1 MKTAVITC
9 FFNPQQYR
17 SRLGNFAIFARAMH
31 RRRIPLFAVE
41 ALFAGEESAIG
52 KLADTVTVSCE
63 AVLWQKESLLNMLL
77 RQLDKRYEA
86 VVWCD
91 ADVLFENPAWFNTLK
106 RQLKKYA
113 VVQPFAEA
121 LRLPRG
127 ARRAT
132 KSADRFASFGA
143 VYMQKPQLLLKGDFA
158 AHGHTGFAWAARR
171 EVLAEHGLYDAMI
184 AGSGDHVM
192 AHAFAGDFSSRCIRR
207 IMADNEPHIEHFARW
222 AEQVYPQ
229 VRGRVGFVPGRL
241 LHLWHGDTE
250 HRRYVDRNR
259 ELAAF
264 GFNPDKHLERDARG
278 LWRWRTGKPGL
289 RGILAKLTGGSK
301 HRHMQDWAI
310 RYFASRR
317 EDG

>member
-1 MKTAVITC
+1 VKTAVITC

-17 SRLGNFAIFARAMH
+17 SRLENFAIFARAMR
-31 RRRIPLFAVE
+31 RRRIPVFAVE
-41 ALFAGEESAIG
+41 ALFAGEAGTIG
-52 KLADTVTVSCE
+52 KFADTLIVSCE
-63 AVLWQKESLLNMLL
+63 AVLWQKESLLNLLL
-77 RQLDKRYEA
+77 RQLDERYEA

-91 ADVLFENPAWFNTLK
+91 ADVLFENPDWFKILK
-106 RQLKKYA
+106 RELKKYA
-113 VVQPFAEA
+113 VVQPFSEA

-127 ARRAT
+127 ARRAV
-132 KSADRFASFGA
+132 KSAERFESFGS
-143 VYMQKPQLLLKGDFA
+143 VYVKKPQLLLKGDFA

-207 IMADNEPHIEHFARW
+207 IMADNEPHIRHFVRW
-222 AEQVYPQ
+222 AEQIYPR

-241 LHLWHGDTE
+241 LHLWHGETE

-264 GFNPDKHLERDARG
+264 GFNPEKHLERDARG
-278 LWRWRTGKPGL
+278 LWRWRTGKSGL
-289 RGILAKLTGGSK
+289 RGSIERLTGGS
-301 HRHMQDWAI
+301 RQRQMQDWAI
-310 RYFASRR
+310 RYFESRR

>member
-17 SRLGNFAIFARAMH
+17 SRLENFAIFARAMR

-41 ALFAGEESAIG
+41 AVFAGEKGTVG
-52 KLADTVTVSCE
+52 KYADTLTVSCE
-63 AVLWQKESLLNMLL
+63 AVLWQKESLLNLL
-77 RQLDKRYEA
+77 LGQLDKHYEG

-91 ADVLFENPAWFNTLK
+91 ADVLFENASWFSNLK
-106 RQLKKYA
+106 RQLKKYS
-113 VVQPFAEA
+113 VVQPFGEA

-132 KSADRFASFGA
+132 KNAERFASFGA
-143 VYMQKPQLLLKGDFA
+143 VFAKKPQLLLKGDFA

-207 IMADNEPHIEHFARW
+207 IMADNEPHIAHFADW
-222 AEQVYPQ
+222 ATKVYPK
-229 VRGRVGFVPGRL
+229 VRGRVGYVPGRL

-264 GFNPDKHLERDARG
+264 GFDPEKHLERDARG
-278 LWRWRTGKPGL
+278 LWRWRSDKPGL
-289 RGILAKLTGGSK
+289 RGSIQRLTGGSK
-301 HRHMQDWAI
+301 HRQMHDWAI